1 MDGVCTRTCQSLFAS
16 KRDDEYCCQFET
28 QSPRNEYSCTE
39 DVKALVFGGT
49 LTLSV
54 KLDNSEVKIVAE
66 LRHARSRLFIWR
78 CTENLP
84 AKAEPLHHP
93 SR

>member
-1 MDGVCTRTCQSLFAS
+1 MDGEGTRSFQSLFAS
-16 KRDDEYCCQFET
+16 KRDDEYCCQFNI
-28 QSPRNEYSCTE
+28 QLPRNEYSCT
-39 DVKALVFGGT
+39 DDDKALVFGGT
-49 LTLSV
+49 ITLSV
-54 KLDNSEVKIVAE
+54 KRANSEVKIDAE

-78 CTENLP
+78 GTENLP